1 MTTAIA
7 PGIVTAMTTGKK
19 KAKAAPVQKKGL
31 LWLILGLIIG
41 ILLGIG
47 GYWLYEEHEDS
58 VEDFGEKTED
68 VGKRLNT
75 WGKDVS
81 KSTKK
86 LFD

>member
-1 MTTAIA
+1 MSTD
-7 PGIVTAMTTGKK
+7 KK
-19 KAKAAPVQKKGL
+19 KEKKSSSAPKKKNWL
-31 LWLILGLIIG
+31 LLGFVLLIG

-47 GYWLYEEHEDS
+47 GYWLYEENRDEVD
-58 VEDFGEKTED
+58 ELGDKTEE
-68 VGKRLNT
+68 VGDRLST